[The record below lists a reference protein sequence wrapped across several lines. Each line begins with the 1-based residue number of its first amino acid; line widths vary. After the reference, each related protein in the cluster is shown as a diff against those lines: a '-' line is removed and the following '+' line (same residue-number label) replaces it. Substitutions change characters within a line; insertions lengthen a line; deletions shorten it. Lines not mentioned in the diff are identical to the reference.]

1 MRFTYAES
9 MCDPRQYP
17 TLAIEAERAGYHS
30 FTVPESICYPK
41 LSDSKYPYTG
51 DGDRQFLEDK
61 PFIEPFVLM
70 AALGAITERLRFTT
84 FVVKL
89 PMRHPVLAAKQ
100 ATSLA
105 VMTDNRFAFGVGLS
119 PWPDDFRV
127 MDVPWKGRGKRMDE
141 MIEILRGLATG
152 EFYEFHGEHFDLE
165 PVKLCPAPTQP
176 IPILIGGHADA
187 ALRRAAR
194 LGDGFMHAGGG
205 AAQDLDAQLAK
216 LAAFRKEYGREQEP
230 FEIHVISMDANTLDG
245 IKRREDKGVTDAI
258 IGFRNAYEPDT
269 TPLQQKI
276 DALRGY
282 ADRVIAKL

>member
-1 MRFTYAES
+1 MRFTFAES
-9 MCDPRQYP
+9 MCDPRHYAP
-17 TLAIEAERAGYHS
+17 LALEAERAGFHS
-30 FTVPESICYPK
+30 FTVPESLCYPK

-51 DGDRQFLEDK
+51 DGDRRFLEDK

-89 PMRHPVLAAKQ
+89 PMRHPVLVAKQ

-105 VMTDNRFAFGVGLS
+105 VMTDNRLGFGVGLS

-127 MDVPWKGRGKRMDE
+127 MDVPWEGRGKRMDE
-141 MIEILRGLATG
+141 MIEIIRGLAKG
-152 EFYEFHGEHFDLE
+152 GFYEFHGAHFDLE
-165 PVKLCPAPTQP
+165 PVKICPVPTQP

-194 LGDGFMHAGGG
+194 VGDGFMHAGGG
-205 AAQDLDAQLAK
+205 KAQDLDAQLAK
-216 LAAFRKEYGREQEP
+216 LAAFRREYGREREP
-230 FEIHVISMDANTLDG
+230 FEIHVISMDAYTTDG
-245 IKRREDKGVTDAI
+245 IRRLEEKGVTDVI
-258 IGFRNAYEPDT
+258 VGFRNAYEKDVM
-269 TPLQQKI
+269 PLQQKL
-276 DALRGY
+276 DAIKGY